1 MDFNAPAPWWLVPL
15 ALVLVAIR
23 VGLPLGWEWWLD
35 RRAQR
40 HWERGEPARQRRWAE
55 EDRQQALRQQLR
67 EMEEVIRE
75 EQLSDTERAWR
86 QQYQE
91 REAAIRREARRRLGL
106 PEEEP

>member
-1 MDFNAPAPWWLVPL
+1 
-15 ALVLVAIR
+15 
-23 VGLPLGWEWWLD
+23 
-35 RRAQR
+35 
-40 HWERGEPARQRRWAE
+40 
-55 EDRQQALRQQLR
+55 
-67 EMEEVIRE
+67 MEEVIRE